1 MRHWHIYVLKIEIAI
16 YILLSGQRY
25 FWHKDFSWRL
35 LNATVVILKGIHCLF
50 YINRNIYIHIS
61 NVNLTYIIHTLLGE
75 WKVIAIHKVQ
85 HALMQ
90 QWYFTIRVKALRA
103 VEYMK
108 QNIECLFYLRL
119 ECVLISQSLQLKTDN
134 NPPYLQYCLSQHSVS
149 GECNAVWIPSST
161 NHLYKSPKMFLSRG

>member
-1 MRHWHIYVLKIEIAI
+1 M
-16 YILLSGQRY
+16 
-25 FWHKDFSWRL
+25 
-35 LNATVVILKGIHCLF
+35 VILKGIHCLF
-50 YINRNIYIHIS
+50 YINRNIYIIYIYIYIYIG
-61 NVNLTYIIHTLLGE
+61 NVNLTWIIHTLLSE

-119 ECVLISQSLQLKTDN
+119 ECVLISLSVQLETDN
-134 NPPYLQYCLSQHSVS
+134 NPPYHQYCPSQHRIS

-161 NHLYKSPKMFLSRG
+161 KSPNMFLFRVRHPRLYLHNINLDDR